1 MNTPTPT
8 PRTDAAWTA
17 SFDVPSYGAGGTARA
32 MRDECVKLEKELRQL
47 RADVQFV
54 IDAAN
59 KASQGDQQCSELW
72 MAEQLGCALDVTEPK
87 P

>member
-1 MNTPTPT
+1 MSTT
-8 PRTDAAWTA
+8 PRTDAAWNA

-54 IDAAN
+54 IDHAGKTHETEMGAIR
-59 KASQGDQQCSELW
+59 CSELW
-72 MAEQLGCALDVTEPK
+72 MAEQLGCALDVT
-87 P
+87 

>member
-1 MNTPTPT
+1 
-8 PRTDAAWTA
+8 
-17 SFDVPSYGAGGTARA
+17 

-59 KASQGDQQCSELW
+59 KSSQGDQQCSELW